1 MQCKNLNFDKAN
13 LNECVSLYIDVF
25 SKELWCEQ
33 NCLKK
38 IKEYFLMLLE
48 MNTFLGFM
56 LVKDSQIICVCVG
69 YIKPY
74 TFDDKVAKEYAIEQ
88 FFIAYKYQNK
98 GHGKQFLETIK
109 TQLKMQYVDINA
121 MILNTQRKYPAF
133 RFYKCCGFEA
143 LDEYAIL
150 ACDIKAD

>member
-1 MQCKNLNFDKAN
+1 MQCKNFDKAN
-13 LNECVSLYIDVF
+13 LDECVSLYIDVF
-25 SKELWCEQ
+25 SKEPWYEQ
-33 NCLKK
+33 NRIEK

-56 LVKDSQIICVCVG
+56 LVKDSQIIGLCLG

-74 TFDDKVAKEYAIEQ
+74 IFDDKVAKEYAIDQ
-88 FFIAYKYQNK
+88 FFIAYNYQSK
-98 GHGKQFLETIK
+98 GYGKQFLESIK
-109 TQLKMQYVDINA
+109 MQLKMQYVDINA

-133 RFYKCCGFEA
+133 RFYKRCGFEA

-150 ACDIKAD
+150 ACDIKAN